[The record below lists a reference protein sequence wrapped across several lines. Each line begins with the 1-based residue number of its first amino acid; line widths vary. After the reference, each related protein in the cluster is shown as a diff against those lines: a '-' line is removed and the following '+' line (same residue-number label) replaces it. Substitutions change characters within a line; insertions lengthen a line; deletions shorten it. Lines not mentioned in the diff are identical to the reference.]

1 MLIVVQCLKIIVS
14 YISST
19 SIVVYDKKTF
29 KWRKIS
35 LGTWTL
41 PEISVFP
48 SHAEVC
54 LLPSLSALK
63 ALCLHSTFAYCV
75 LTYSLEVHLSSGLKR
90 L

>member
-19 SIVVYDKKTF
+19 SIVVSDKKTF

-35 LGTWTL
+35 LETWTL
-41 PEISVFP
+41 PELSVFP

-54 LLPSLSALK
+54 LLPSLLSK
-63 ALCLHSTFAYCV
+63 LCVYTLPLHTVF
-75 LTYSLEVHLSSGLKR
+75 
-90 L
+90 